1 MLTSIHLQHL
11 TTKRLTH
18 FVDQVSALQRHIAQ
32 RDIHPDAEVFRDYVR
47 DYLATPDDQWG
58 DERRRMLLIKL
69 LREHAVYDDDAM
81 ARVAASL
88 SADVARFLATDE
100 CALLRSADRAWFDAP
115 MLAKLPGGKN
125 LRLHADVLERHGAA
139 WRVVNFDTREIA
151 SDAEPTVALVEDNV
165 HRELIHAT
173 YLLALGDAG
182 VDVDLARIV
191 TYFTKSGVSVVE
203 QPSTEWLRAW
213 ESMLPQVARIVQ
225 PTPTSAAPAP
235 AHRGVA

>member
-1 MLTSIHLQHL
+1 MLTSIHVQRL

-32 RDIHPDAEVFRDYVR
+32 RDIQPDAEIFRDYLR
-47 DYLATPDDQWG
+47 DYLATPDDEWG
-58 DERRRMLLIKL
+58 DERRRAILAKL
-69 LREHAVYDDDAM
+69 LRERAVYDDAAM
-81 ARVAASL
+81 QHAAASL
-88 SADVARFLATDE
+88 SADVARFLVSEE
-100 CALLRSADRAWFDAP
+100 CALLRSADRAWFEAP

-125 LRLHADVLERHGAA
+125 LRLHADILERHGPA

-151 SDAEPTVALVEDNV
+151 PDADPTVALVDDNV
-165 HRELIHAT
+165 HRELIHAA

-182 VDVDLARIV
+182 VDVDLARVV

-203 QPSTEWLRAW
+203 QPSAEWLHLW

-225 PTPTSAAPAP
+225 PTPVAPTP